1 MSTGAADIATMV
13 GSVVLP
19 NPITGP
25 SWPTTAIWPHSAR
38 SS

>member
-19 NPITGP
+19 NPIM
-25 SWPTTAIWPHSAR
+25 TAPPMAPHR
-38 SS
+38 